1 MINDETLLYLSPL
14 CYPRAYTTRFW
25 HSFVCLTSWFCIQ
38 CRKSVSICLHFP
50 YLKVWFGTLSLLESC
65 PAPTG
70 PSCQQT
76 LWLFKS
82 GQHIQCPTRLIA
94 SKTDCAYT
102 PLLTLALSL
111 FFDPAEALAFFPSLT
126 LHSPTPYAIG
136 LDGRIQVP
144 GI

>member
-1 MINDETLLYLSPL
+1 MTNDETLLYLSPL
-14 CYPRAYTTRFW
+14 CYPRPYTMRFW
-25 HSFVCLTSWFCIQ
+25 HSFVCLTSRFCVQ

-50 YLKVWFGTLSLLESC
+50 HPKVWFGTLSLLESC
-65 PAPTG
+65 SAPTG

-82 GQHIQCPTRLIA
+82 GQHTQCSTRLIA
-94 SKTDCAYT
+94 SKTDCACT

-126 LHSPTPYAIG
+126 LQSPTPYAI
-136 LDGRIQVP
+136 RT
-144 GI
+144 